1 MVIHDER
8 LVGYCNKVY
17 RMIDGVLKLD
27 EEMSN
32 REIPDKNK
40 L

>member
-1 MVIHDER
+1 MVTYDER
-8 LVGYCNKVY
+8 LAGYCNKVY

-27 EEMSN
+27 EGISN